1 MDKADL
7 LFISLLDASFSF
19 DVCKNTPDTI
29 ELIFNP
35 CYHVRLEIEKIRT
48 ILLTK
53 LTKRCLFY
61 NGMDIDTYI
70 NRVLRLNVADWIRK
84 WAWILPKK
92 IALVYNDTP
101 MTYAALNAR
110 INQLSHALLNLGVKR
125 GNRVGV
131 LLTNCV
137 EFFEIFFACSKI
149 EAIFVPLNFRLA
161 GREIAYIVNDCT
173 AETLFF
179 SGEFA
184 DRITSI
190 KDDLSVKEGRYIT
203 VGETVPGWAKEYETF
218 IANYSTKEP
227 AIPFEKDVESPHVIM
242 YTSGTTGFPKGAV
255 FTHRKTFFNILNANI
270 YYHVTPDD
278 TIVVSRPLFHSGG
291 LLVDSLPFLY
301 KGGTVILKRRFDP
314 EELLEAI
321 QRYRATVLETS
332 ATMYRFILD
341 RCRLENYDLSSVK
354 LYYTGGEV
362 VPLPLLRAYGERG
375 IVITQLFGQTETSTV
390 TWLPAE
396 YGLKKLGSVGLP
408 VFHGEVKIVDE
419 TGNEVPPNQVGEVVV
434 SGPILMSGYWGHP
447 ELTAQT
453 IRNGWLHT
461 GDVGR
466 RDEEGFF
473 YILDRRKNMYI
484 SGGENVYPAEVEK
497 VLYENPGVKEV
508 AIIGVPDAKWGEV
521 GKAFVIP
528 REGAALTAEGLIRWC
543 AERVAKY
550 KVPKTIEFVDHLPK
564 NAAGKVMKHRLKT

>member
-1 MDKADL
+1 MDG
-7 LFISLLDASFSF
+7 
-19 DVCKNTPDTI
+19 NTHTS
-29 ELIFNP
+29 
-35 CYHVRLEIEKIRT
+35 
-48 ILLTK
+48 
-53 LTKRCLFY
+53 
-61 NGMDIDTYI
+61 
-70 NRVLRLNVADWIRK
+70 RVLRLNIADWIRK
-84 WAWILPKK
+84 WALILPEK
-92 IALVYNDTP
+92 IALIYNDQP
-101 MTYAALNAR
+101 LSYATLHSR
-110 INQLSHALLNLGVKR
+110 INQLGNALLDLGVKK
-125 GNRVGV
+125 GDRVAA

-149 EAIFVPLNFRLA
+149 EALFVPLNFRLA
-161 GREIAYIVNDCT
+161 GPEIAYIINDCT

-179 SGEFA
+179 SGEFS
-184 DRITSI
+184 DRIDAI
-190 KDDLSVKEGRYIT
+190 KDELSVKHGHYFNIGGT
-203 VGETVPGWAKEYETF
+203 TPPWAADYDAF
-218 IANYSTKEP
+218 VSVQPSHEP
-227 AIPFEKDVESPHVIM
+227 DIPFERDVESPHVIM

-255 FTHRKTFFNILNANI
+255 FTQRKTFFNILNANI

-278 TIVVSRPLFHSGG
+278 KIVVSRPLFHSGG

-301 KGGTVILKRRFDP
+301 KGGTVILKRRFEP

-321 QRYRATVLETS
+321 QRYRATVMETS

-341 RCRLENYDLSSVK
+341 QCRLEDFDLSSVK

-362 VPLPLLRAYGERG
+362 VPLSLLKAYGERG

-419 TGNEVPPNQVGEVVV
+419 AGNEVPPNHVGEVIV

-447 ELTAQT
+447 DLTEQT
-453 IRNGWLHT
+453 IRNGWLYT

-466 RDEEGFF
+466 KDEEGFF

-497 VLYENPGVKEV
+497 VLYENENVKEV

-521 GKAFVIP
+521 GMAFVVL
-528 REGAALTAEGLIRWC
+528 RENARLSEDELIQWC
-543 AERVAKY
+543 ADRVAKY
-550 KVPKTIEFVDHLPK
+550 KVPKHIEFVDSLPK
-564 NAAGKVMKHRLKT
+564 NAAGKVMKHRLKS

>member
-1 MDKADL
+1 M
-7 LFISLLDASFSF
+7 
-19 DVCKNTPDTI
+19 
-29 ELIFNP
+29 E
-35 CYHVRLEIEKIRT
+35 
-48 ILLTK
+48 
-53 LTKRCLFY
+53 
-61 NGMDIDTYI
+61 IDTQV
-70 NRVLRLNVADWIRK
+70 NRILRLSVSDWIKK
-84 WAWILPKK
+84 WAMILPKK
-92 IALVYNDTP
+92 IALVYDDRP
-101 MTYAALNAR
+101 MTYAALNER
-110 INQLSHALLNLGVKR
+110 INRLSHALLNLGVKR
-125 GNRVGV
+125 GDRVAA

-161 GREIAYIVNDCT
+161 GPEIAYIINDCT

-179 SGEFA
+179 SGEFS
-184 DRITSI
+184 DRITTI
-190 KDDLSVKEGRYIT
+190 KEDISVKAGHYVT
-203 VGETVPGWAKEYETF
+203 VGGPSPDWAASYESFVSVHPGQ
-218 IANYSTKEP
+218 EP
-227 AIPFEKDVESPHVIM
+227 EIPFEKDVESPHVIM

-255 FTHRKTFFNILNANI
+255 FTQRKTFFNILNANI

-341 RCRLENYDLSSVK
+341 RCRLEDYDLSSVK
-354 LYYTGGEV
+354 LFYTGGEV
-362 VPLPLLRAYGERG
+362 VPLPLLKAYGERG

-419 TGNEVPPNQVGEVVV
+419 EGNEVPPNQVGEIIV

-453 IRNGWLHT
+453 IRDGWLYT

-473 YILDRRKNMYI
+473 YVLDRRKNMYI

-497 VLYENPGVKEV
+497 VLYENDSVKEV

-521 GKAFVIP
+521 GKAFVV
-528 REGAALTAEGLIRWC
+528 RKEGAKVTAEELIRWC
-543 AERVAKY
+543 ADRVAKY
-550 KVPKTIEFVDHLPK
+550 KVPKYIAFVDSLPK
-564 NAAGKVMKHRLKT
+564 NAAGKVMKHLLKTPIQSSRLMHQRR

>member
-1 MDKADL
+1 MG
-7 LFISLLDASFSF
+7 I
-19 DVCKNTPDTI
+19 NTQA
-29 ELIFNP
+29 
-35 CYHVRLEIEKIRT
+35 
-48 ILLTK
+48 
-53 LTKRCLFY
+53 
-61 NGMDIDTYI
+61 
-70 NRVLRLNVADWIRK
+70 NRILRLNIADWIKK
-84 WAWILPKK
+84 WAMILPGKV
-92 IALVYNDTP
+92 ALVYNNQP
-101 MTYAALNAR
+101 MTYAALNIR
-110 INQLSHALLNLGVKR
+110 INKLSHAFLALGVKR
-125 GNRVGV
+125 GDRVAAM
-131 LLTNCV
+131 LTNCV

-149 EAIFVPLNFRLA
+149 GAIFVPLNFRLA
-161 GREIAYIVNDCT
+161 GPEIAYIISDCT

-179 SGEFA
+179 SGEFSE
-184 DRITSI
+184 RIATI
-190 KDDLSVKEGRYIT
+190 KEDVSVKAGHYVT
-203 VGETVPGWAKEYETF
+203 VGGPSPDWATDYESLVSDHPGTEPET
-218 IANYSTKEP
+218 S
-227 AIPFEKDVESPHVIM
+227 FEKDVESPHIIM

-255 FTHRKTFFNILNANI
+255 FTQRKTFFNILNANI

-278 TIVVSRPLFHSGG
+278 KIVVSRPLFHSGG

-341 RCRLENYDLSSVK
+341 RCRLEDYDLSSVK
-354 LYYTGGEV
+354 LFYTGGEV
-362 VPLPLLRAYGERG
+362 VPLPLLKAYGERG

-390 TWLPAE
+390 TWLPTE

-419 TGNEVPPNQVGEVVV
+419 EGNEVPPNQVGEIIV

-447 ELTAQT
+447 ELTARA
-453 IRNGWLHT
+453 IRNGWLYT

-473 YILDRRKNMYI
+473 YVLDRRKNMYI

-497 VLYENPGVKEV
+497 VLYENDSVKEA
-508 AIIGVPDAKWGEV
+508 AIVGVPDAIWGEV
-521 GKAFVIP
+521 GKAFVV
-528 REGAALTAEGLIRWC
+528 RKEGAKVTAEDLIQWC

-550 KVPKTIEFVDHLPK
+550 KVPKTVEFVGRLPK
-564 NAAGKVMKHRLKT
+564 NAAGKVMKHRLKM

>member
-1 MDKADL
+1 MDTNKG
-7 LFISLLDASFSF
+7 
-19 DVCKNTPDTI
+19 T
-29 ELIFNP
+29 
-35 CYHVRLEIEKIRT
+35 
-48 ILLTK
+48 
-53 LTKRCLFY
+53 
-61 NGMDIDTYI
+61 
-70 NRVLRLNVADWIRK
+70 NRVLRLNVADWIKK
-84 WAWILPKK
+84 WAMILPEK
-92 IALVYNDTP
+92 IALVYDDEP
-101 MTYAALNAR
+101 MTYATLNAR
-110 INQLSHALLNLGVKR
+110 INQLSHALLALGVKR
-125 GNRVGV
+125 GDRVGA

-161 GREIAYIVNDCT
+161 GPEIAYIINDCT

-179 SGEFA
+179 SGEFSE
-184 DRITSI
+184 RIASI
-190 KDDLSVKEGRYIT
+190 RENLSVKEGRYVT
-203 VGETVPGWAKEYETF
+203 VVGKTPDWASEYVTLVTGYPTE
-218 IANYSTKEP
+218 EP
-227 AIPFEKDVESPHVIM
+227 KIPYEKDVESPHVIM

-255 FTHRKTFFNILNANI
+255 FTQRKTFFNILNANI
-270 YYHVTPDD
+270 YYHVTPKDK
-278 TIVVSRPLFHSGG
+278 IVVSRPLFHSGG

-301 KGGTVILKRRFDP
+301 KGGTVILKRRFEP
-314 EELLEAI
+314 EELIYAI
-321 QRYRATVLETS
+321 QRYRATVMETS

-341 RCRLENYDLSSVK
+341 RCDLSAYDLSSVK

-362 VPLPLLRAYGERG
+362 VPLPLLKAYGERG

-408 VFHGEVKIVDE
+408 VFHGDVKIVDE
-419 TGNEVPPNQVGEVVV
+419 AGNEVPPNQVGEVIV

-447 ELTAQT
+447 ELTEKT
-453 IRNGWLHT
+453 VRNGWLYT

-497 VLYENPGVKEV
+497 VLYENAGVKEV
-508 AIIGVPDAKWGEV
+508 AIIGVSDAKWGEV
-521 GKAFVIP
+521 GKAFVVP
-528 REGAALTAEGLIRWC
+528 RKGANLTVEGLIQWC

-550 KVPKTIEFVDHLPK
+550 KVPKYIEFVERLPK
-564 NAAGKVMKHRLKT
+564 NAAGKIMKHRLKTSPEETA

>member
-1 MDKADL
+1 M
-7 LFISLLDASFSF
+7 
-19 DVCKNTPDTI
+19 
-29 ELIFNP
+29 E
-35 CYHVRLEIEKIRT
+35 
-48 ILLTK
+48 
-53 LTKRCLFY
+53 
-61 NGMDIDTYI
+61 IDTRA
-70 NRVLRLNVADWIRK
+70 NRILRLNIADWIKK
-84 WAWILPKK
+84 WAMILPKK
-92 IALVYNDTP
+92 IALVYDDEP
-101 MTYAALNAR
+101 MTYAALNER
-110 INQLSHALLNLGVKR
+110 INRLSHALLDLGVKR
-125 GNRVGV
+125 GDRVAA

-161 GREIAYIVNDCT
+161 GPEIAYIINDCT

-179 SGEFA
+179 SGEFSE
-184 DRITSI
+184 RIAAI
-190 KDDLSVKEGRYIT
+190 KEDLAVKTGHYVA
-203 VGETVPGWAKEYETF
+203 VGEPVLDWAVNYESFVSDQPG
-218 IANYSTKEP
+218 SEP
-227 AIPFEKDVESPHVIM
+227 EVPFERDVESPHVIM

-255 FTHRKTFFNILNANI
+255 FTQRKTFFNILNANI

-278 TIVVSRPLFHSGG
+278 KIVVSRPLFHSGG

-341 RCRLENYDLSSVK
+341 RCRLEDYDLSSVK

-362 VPLPLLRAYGERG
+362 VPLPLLKEYGERG

-419 TGNEVPPNQVGEVVV
+419 GGNEVPPNQEGEVIV

-453 IRNGWLHT
+453 IRDGWLYT

-497 VLYENPGVKEV
+497 VLYENENVKEV

-521 GKAFVIP
+521 GKAFVV
-528 REGAALTAEGLIRWC
+528 RKKGAKVTAEDLIHWC
-543 AERVAKY
+543 ADRVAKY
-550 KVPKTIEFVDHLPK
+550 KVPKYIEFVDSLPK
-564 NAAGKVMKHRLKT
+564 NAAGKVMKHQLKAVKEVTTCPSPIERYIYRR

>member
-1 MDKADL
+1 
-7 LFISLLDASFSF
+7 
-19 DVCKNTPDTI
+19 
-29 ELIFNP
+29 
-35 CYHVRLEIEKIRT
+35 
-48 ILLTK
+48 LTNFAEH
-53 LTKRCLFY
+53 CLFY
-61 NGMDIDTYI
+61 TRMGNEIPT
-70 NRVLRLNVADWIRK
+70 NRVLRLNVADWIKK
-84 WAWILPKK
+84 WAWILPGK
-92 IALVYNDTP
+92 IALVYDNRP
-101 MTYAALNAR
+101 MTYATLNAR
-110 INQLSHALLNLGVKR
+110 INRLSHALLELGVKR
-125 GNRVGV
+125 GDRIAA

-161 GREIAYIVNDCT
+161 GPEIAYIVNDCT

-184 DRITSI
+184 DRIAAI
-190 KDDLSVKEGRYIT
+190 KDRLPIISDHYIT
-203 VGETVPGWAKEYETF
+203 IGEGIPDWAKGYETF
-218 IANYSTKEP
+218 LSRHPTNEP
-227 AIPFEKDVESPHVIM
+227 EIPFEKDVESPHVIM

-255 FTHRKTFFNILNANI
+255 FTQRKTFFNILNANI

-341 RCRLENYDLSSVK
+341 RCRLEDYDLSSVK
-354 LYYTGGEV
+354 LYYTGGEI
-362 VPLPLLRAYGERG
+362 VPLPLLKAYGERG

-419 TGNEVPPNQVGEVVV
+419 DGNEVPPHQAGEVIV

-453 IRNGWLHT
+453 IRNGWLYT

-508 AIIGVPDAKWGEV
+508 AIIGVPDPKWGEA
-521 GKAFVIP
+521 GKAFVV
-528 REGAALTAEGLIRWC
+528 RKEGANVSAKELVQWC
-543 AERVAKY
+543 AERIAKY
-550 KVPKTIEFVDHLPK
+550 KVPQTVEFVDRLPK